1 MTIRFN
7 PRWLFVLSLVFSLQL
22 CRAQVE
28 VPPFVNFSLGDTNNP
43 DSMLWDLQGTYS
55 LNLNVVQRNGLV
67 LPVNINFILL
77 QDASGRLSSP
87 TNDNTEALNVS
98 DNSFFAVLPR
108 VTGKVTGSGG
118 TARVQ
123 LSIRF
128 AGTGQVSGQPT
139 SRVKGTFSITAETD
153 PTTGNLV
160 GTKNGKFSIN
170 ISGMGSASGIV
181 NADDFS
187 TPMPNGANATWT
199 LSLQLVG
206 LKKITGD
213 AVITTPNRAI
223 GYDLSGKFNG
233 VFNIACKGV
242 NNIQDTTSGI
252 GSSFKMQIAPTFD
265 SGSFQ
270 GKVLGQNLSFTAPA
284 DPQPQ

>member
-7 PRWLFVLSLVFSLQL
+7 PRWLFALSLVFSLQF

-43 DSMLWDLQGTYS
+43 DSQLWDLQGTYS

-67 LPVNINFILL
+67 LPVNLNFILL

-87 TNDNTEALNVS
+87 TNDNTEALTVS

-108 VTGKVTGSGG
+108 VTGKVTGSAG

-123 LSIRF
+123 LNIRF
-128 AGTGQVSGQPT
+128 SGTGQVSGQPT
-139 SRVKGTFSITAETD
+139 TTVKGSFSVTAETD
-153 PTTGNLV
+153 PDSGNLV

-170 ISGMGSASGIV
+170 ISGMGGASGV
-181 NADDFS
+181 VDDFA

-213 AVITTPNRAI
+213 AVATTPNRAM
-223 GYDLSGKFNG
+223 GFNLSGKFDG
-233 VFNIACKGV
+233 VFNISCKGV
-242 NNIQDTTSGI
+242 NNIQNTVSGV
-252 GSSFKMQIAPTFD
+252 GSSFKMQLDPAFD

-270 GKVLGQNLSFTAPA
+270 GKMLGQHIEFTAPTVP
-284 DPQPQ
+284 PQ